1 MAFLQGLQAPQMVA
15 ASPMASVGAA
25 QAGQQQAA
33 NRLGNTIDMSTVI
46 DGTPVRVV
54 VLALSA
60 AAGLTALRMAG
71 FKFNV
76 AVSA

>member
-1 MAFLQGLQAPQMVA
+1 MASLTGYGTFNGV
-15 ASPMASVGAA
+15 PMAPPGTMESSIPGSGTSNNVV
-25 QAGQQQAA
+25 
-33 NRLGNTIDMSTVI
+33 II

-60 AAGLTALRMAG
+60 AVGLTALRWAG

-76 AVSA
+76 GVSGS

>member
-1 MAFLQGLQAPQMVA
+1 MGAPTSGVA
-15 ASPMASVGAA
+15 PSD
-25 QAGQQQAA
+25 A
-33 NRLGNTIDMSTVI
+33 NTNSFVVSI

-60 AAGLTALRMAG
+60 AAGLMALKAAG

-76 AVSA
+76 GVS

>member
-1 MAFLQGLQAPQMVA
+1 
-15 ASPMASVGAA
+15 MASLAGYGTATVQVPLPGQSPGAIPGTD
-25 QAGQQQAA
+25 GQ
-33 NRLGNTIDMSTVI
+33 NNVVVI

-60 AAGLTALRMAG
+60 AVGLTALRWAG

-76 AVSA
+76 GVSAS

>member
-1 MAFLQGLQAPQMVA
+1 MASLNGYGVPTLVPVNAPQA
-15 ASPMASVGAA
+15 TTPDAIPGSAPTSSSV
-25 QAGQQQAA
+25 
-33 NRLGNTIDMSTVI
+33 VI

-54 VLALSA
+54 VLALAA

-76 AVSA
+76 GVST

>member
-1 MAFLQGLQAPQMVA
+1 MPLLSTNYM
-15 ASPMASVGAA
+15 GAGINPSYA
-25 QAGQQQAA
+25 VNPRVDTGTTGVNPVDA
-33 NRLGNTIDMSTVI
+33 NFAKVI

-76 AVSA
+76 GVSTR

>member
-1 MAFLQGLQAPQMVA
+1 MPVLGGASMNTNAYRTMPNGTSGVA
-15 ASPMASVGAA
+15 SHDASVP
-25 QAGQQQAA
+25 
-33 NRLGNTIDMSTVI
+33 TIV

-60 AAGLTALRMAG
+60 AAGLAALKMAG

-76 AVSA
+76 GVSA